1 MTRFCLLMVTA
12 LIGCIG
18 CSPAEITISNKLPA
32 VAEDQQPAPAIHP
45 KPVESEGECYAV
57 ILLGESKTRMLV
69 GLLDERL
76 FVDHNFDGKLSSDEE
91 LTPDAGEDRMYYSCD
106 VKSPDDGN
114 TLKCAV
120 KLWNWD
126 TYRETANH
134 EVLEPRIYVTFPDG
148 RKFGAWGDERRELT
162 FDSNQLT
169 APEIQ
174 MGVSPETP
182 CTMGFEVAKPLRQKP
197 DGLHLSAA
205 VGIRNDLPGTFAWL
219 NYRVIPDD
227 VWPDAEFTFSDGDR
241 TETVKAKLDRRC

>member
-106 VKSPDDGN
+106 VKSPDDDGN

-205 VGIRNDLPGTFAWL
+205 VGIRNDLPGK
-219 NYRVIPDD
+219 
-227 VWPDAEFTFSDGDR
+227 
-241 TETVKAKLDRRC
+241 TVKAKLDRRC